1 MLRSWYLI
9 FNTRQTSRYVYFFL
23 YYLVSMVT
31 LNLHAKKCSETF
43 ISTFAQ
49 LWLSRLKII
58 LVKVLMNWPQQNISC
73 LYHKKRLP
81 VFLPIEIYVAG
92 TIELFRKPLAACVC
106 KWIDLAVGEIVTNK
120 NENTPNMSH

>member
-1 MLRSWYLI
+1 MSI
-9 FNTRQTSRYVYFFL
+9 FFL

-31 LNLHAKKCSETF
+31 LNLHAKKWSETF
-43 ISTFAQ
+43 ISTIFAQ
-49 LWLSRLKII
+49 LWLSRLKIT
-58 LVKVLMNWPQQNISC
+58 LVNVLMNWPQQNISC